1 MVMDLLGPSLE
12 DLFNYCKRKLTVKT
26 TLMLADQMIQRL
38 EFFHNNHFIHRDM
51 KPDNFLIGHG
61 KK

>member
-1 MVMDLLGPSLE
+1 
-12 DLFNYCKRKLTVKT
+12 
-26 TLMLADQMIQRL
+26 MIQRL
-38 EFFHNNHFIHRDM
+38 EFIHNNHFIHRDM